1 VARGDPGEQGYTP
14 QVQPEDLPRKLN
26 PVMRGP
32 GPVGNAIEQL
42 GEAVGQKYQA
52 DSATWAGDQLGKL
65 RVQAVQSLENM
76 KAALP
81 AGEDPGNFTEKYLAQ
96 FDKQAAPLVDSAS
109 ANPYARKMVEKG
121 LGELRDTLATHTL
134 GWEAAQRVAY
144 RNDSI
149 VKNLNAQLP
158 LVEAH
163 PEMADQVGSTLIDQI
178 NANGADPSAR
188 LQMARTMHEQLSLAA
203 ANGLARQDP
212 KAVLDAL
219 NDPEHAPAALR
230 DLNDQQREAVRNQA
244 SKHFVDQHV
253 QTIQSVYENAGT
265 SAGVKVLAQ
274 IDKDDT
280 IPPELRDPIRD
291 KLNQQLNAWRD
302 QRREQF
308 APQIGQLET
317 NIASENAGA
326 QDKASAWD
334 LYEKGAL
341 NTTQLSSAL
350 SGIERAEREGAK
362 RGLSLEAARQAY
374 EAGAPL
380 DPQKADVKKGV
391 GQLFSALTDNV
402 PPGSSEYVNRATDV
416 TAKVGVAPDPAI
428 SWARSSLVGGDA
440 KSAAQAADLISRL
453 DTANPRAVPYALD
466 GKTKA
471 IANTINEA
479 VSSGTDPQ
487 TAVDMAR
494 KNAALG
500 DADVKT
506 LNERWKSAKADAGQA
521 SALQGRLSDDPR
533 FKPGLFTSVPQVPLA
548 MQSEFDA
555 LTKDY
560 YRYTGGDV
568 KQARDLAA
576 QDLAHTW
583 GVSEVN
589 GKREI
594 MAYAPEAMFP
604 GLTPAEIR
612 DDIANTVKSEKALE
626 GTDAQK
632 VQLVMDPRRTAR
644 TRGSEWNLSAP
655 DEHGLMTVLKDSKGN
670 PLVYRLPVTKE
681 DFGAV
686 RERQN
691 EAAIEKARQQQ
702 SENKVEGEREAAARA
717 GNVSPF

>member
-1 VARGDPGEQGYTP
+1 MARGDPGEQTYTP

-26 PVMRGP
+26 PELRGP
-32 GPVGNAIEQL
+32 GPVGGAIQQL
-42 GEAVGQKYQA
+42 GEAIGQKYQA

-96 FDKQAAPLVDSAS
+96 FDKQAGPLVDSAS

-149 VKNLNAQLP
+149 FKNLNAQLP
-158 LVEAH
+158 IVEAH
-163 PEMADQVGSTLIDQI
+163 PEMADQVGSTLMDQI
-178 NANGADPSAR
+178 NANGADPSVR
-188 LQMARTMHEQLSLAA
+188 LQMGRTMHEQLSLAA

-212 KAVLDAL
+212 KGVLDAL

-230 DLNDQQREAVRNQA
+230 DLNDQQRETVRAHASNQ
-244 SKHFVDQHV
+244 FVDQHV
-253 QTIQSVYENAGT
+253 QTIQTVYENAGT
-265 SAGVKVLAQ
+265 TAGAKVLAT

-280 IPPELRDPIRD
+280 IPPELRNPIRD

-308 APQIGQLET
+308 APQISQLET

-326 QDKASAWD
+326 QDKASAWN

-374 EAGAPL
+374 TAGTPL
-380 DPQKADVKKGV
+380 DPEKADVKKGV
-391 GQLFSALTDNV
+391 GQLFTALTDGV

-416 TAKVGVAPDPAI
+416 TAKVGVAPEPAI
-428 SWARSSLVGGDA
+428 SWARTTLVGGDP

-453 DTANPRAVPYALD
+453 DTTNPRAVPYALD
-466 GKTKA
+466 PKTKA

-487 TAVDMAR
+487 TAVDMGR

-500 DADVKT
+500 DADVKI
-506 LNERWKSAKADAGQA
+506 LNDRWKQAKAADSQPN
-521 SALQGRLSDDPR
+521 ALQSRLSDDPR
-533 FKPGLFTSVPQVPLA
+533 FKPGMFTGVPKVPLA

-576 QDLAHTW
+576 KDLTQTW

-589 GKREI
+589 GKREL

-604 GLTPAEIR
+604 GLTPAIVR
-612 DDIANTVKSEKALE
+612 DDIANTIKGEKSLE
-626 GTDAQK
+626 GTDASQ
-632 VQLVMDPRRTAR
+632 VQLVMDPQRTAR
-644 TRGSEWNLSAP
+644 TQGSEWNLSVP
-655 DEHGLMTVLKDSKGN
+655 DEHGLRQVLKDSRGN
-670 PLVYRLPVTKE
+670 PLVYRLPVTKH

-686 RERQN
+686 QERVNQ
-691 EAAIEKARQQQ
+691 EAMERARQQQ
-702 SENKVEGEREAAARA
+702 SENRTEGEHESAARA
-717 GNVSPF
+717 GNASPF